1 MDERIARINEQ
12 WDGTPQA
19 LIEWACRQSRRIVCT
34 TNFGPFEAVILHMTT
49 QIRPDLPIVWMDAG
63 YATAATYRFADT
75 ITRRLHLNL
84 SVYLPRRSRAHR
96 EALEGPP
103 PAFDDPRHAAFT
115 REVKLEPFERA
126 LRELAP
132 EVWLT
137 AVRAEQTDQRA
148 RMRPVSRNGDGLIK
162 VAPLLRWSTRQMHE
176 YLQAHQLP
184 NNFDYD
190 DPTKG
195 EARRECGLHIRH

>member
-1 MDERIARINEQ
+1 MDERIEIINEQ
-12 WDGTPQA
+12 WDGTPQT
-19 LIEWACRQSRRIVCT
+19 LIEWACQQSEHVVCT
-34 TNFGPFEAVILHMTT
+34 TNFGPFEAVILHMAT
-49 QIRPDLPIVWMDAG
+49 QVQPDMHIVWMDSG
-63 YATAATYRFADT
+63 YATTATYRFVDAV
-75 ITRRLHLNL
+75 TRQLRLNL
-84 SVYLPRRSRAHR
+84 SVYLPLRSRAHR

-103 PAFDDPRHAAFT
+103 PTLDDPQHAAFT

-132 EVWLT
+132 DVWLT

-148 RMRPVSRNGDGLIK
+148 RMQPVSINKDGLIK

-176 YLQAHQLP
+176 YLKTHGLP
-184 NNFDYD
+184 NNFDYA

-195 EARRECGLHIRH
+195 EARRECGLHISH